1 MTNARRNY
9 PKEFKIDAVELLL
22 KKGRPATE
30 IARDLGIP
38 AELLRRWKREYQ
50 EREQQAFVGS
60 GHIADPLQAELKAAR
75 KRASDLEEERD
86 ILKKALAIFS
96 KDAQ

>member
-1 MTNARRNY
+1 MKNARRKY
-9 PKEFKIDAVELLL
+9 PKEFKIDAVELFL

-38 AELLRRWKREYQ
+38 VERLRHWKREYQ
-50 EREQQAFVGS
+50 EKKHQAFVGS
-60 GHIADPLQAELKAAR
+60 GNISDPLKAELKAAR
-75 KRASDLEEERD
+75 KRAKDLEEERD